1 MFLQCNRAGKH
12 IVCNLPDPNPCYKSR
27 NIELD
32 RYTNFERAKLK
43 WSSGKWGIKFYV
55 QYNVSTL
62 FNVQCTLSLACQ
74 KRFFKREIVA
84 VLNHEILNVFHTPF
98 PLYATQLINP
108 FLNLKISAN
117 HDTVGRLSANMLKF
131 LWRWLFLYCKIFRV
145 HFPWKAS
152 KTKS

>member
-74 KRFFKREIVA
+74 KRFYNRETVA
-84 VLNHEILNVFHTPF
+84 VLNYEILNVFHTPF
-98 PLYATQLINP
+98 PFFYATKIINP
-108 FLNLKISAN
+108 FLNFRISL
-117 HDTVGRLSANMLKF
+117 LSQSWYSGETFSQCWNSYEGDCFSIVEFFVSTFDEKLQK
-131 LWRWLFLYCKIFRV
+131 
-145 HFPWKAS
+145 
-152 KTKS
+152 